1 MDCSQIALKFIRL
14 QIANRKRH
22 GKKLLN
28 PAYIT
33 RYAEK
38 TSFPITEIEN
48 FFTRFTLEDDPICAD
63 KDYHIALEVVKA
75 QSGNYQKKFL
85 DDNYFKN
92 LSLQM
97 DVEVKLLK
105 DFFNAIFS

>member
-28 PAYIT
+28 PAYIVS
-33 RYAEK
+33 YAEK
-38 TSFPITEIEN
+38 TNFPIVEIEN
-48 FFTRFTLEDDPICAD
+48 FFYKFTFEENPLCTD
-63 KDYHIALEVVKA
+63 KDYRIALGVVKA

-85 DDNYFKN
+85 DENYFKN

-97 DVEVKLLK
+97 NVETELLK